1 MGQVNP
7 IGEGGVPEKGLG
19 KTRGEEGM
27 PPDHRRHGRR
37 SRGGGKIQARIH
49 SVIEPTALAS
59 TGNGGGG
66 ELSEEARGTSPSA
79 GRPGYNT
86 GSLAG
91 RRKG

>member
-1 MGQVNP
+1 MGQGNP

-19 KTRGEEGM
+19 KTRGEKGM
-27 PPDHRRHGRR
+27 PPDRRRA
-37 SRGGGKIQARIH
+37 GGGKIQARIH

-59 TGNGGGG
+59 TGKGGGG